1 MINVEVT
8 NSLALS
14 LAVLA
19 ILKTFFG
26 TKNSRLGECSMYK
39 EMYYSD
45 DLENLAEEIV
55 FEQIHSLIEDDETDV
70 PDSDVSIQDIAAIAL
85 NNMPAKY
92 VCNFLEKRD
101 PGEQLKEEVKDL
113 KKYARRQV
121 LKAIKKVKE
130 RPHD

>member
-1 MINVEVT
+1 MINAEVT

-19 ILKTFFG
+19 LLKTFFG